1 MDYTPS
7 GANAPQPQSAKI
19 LRISSIVFEVISKR
33 RSYMTPKMGYRLLAV
48 IFTIMLFLE
57 NPLPAIAQEVSLVPL
72 DVREVAKGYS
82 VKALELK
89 YVVNEKG
96 ERIGRIEDFIFG
108 LNNREIF
115 AVLAVGDFIG
125 SVGQLI
131 AVPFDALKLDDPSG
145 SIILKGASRA
155 ALQKLPVFLYRR

>member
-1 MDYTPS
+1 M
-7 GANAPQPQSAKI
+7 APKI
-19 LRISSIVFEVISKR
+19 
-33 RSYMTPKMGYRLLAV
+33 GCRLVAA
-48 IFTIMLFLE
+48 IFTIIFALE
-57 NPLPAIAQEVSLVPL
+57 NTLAAHAQEVSLVPL

-89 YVVNEKG
+89 NVVNEKG
-96 ERIGRIEDFIFG
+96 ERIGRIEDVIFG

-125 SVGQLI
+125 SVGQLV